1 MSETDLFEDYTLPF
15 PLDSYIKPPVPD
27 ENQAKFTSDNP
38 VECSKCLLKFA
49 NLTKLQSQ
57 CIQFVMPSFPYSSW
71 CGTPCVNI
79 HVIYFYVNANVT
91 KHMRL
96 GTFVFFKGIYV
107 DAYKIDT

>member
-49 NLTKLQSQ
+49 NLTKLQSHDLKSHQ
-57 CIQFVMPSFPYSSW
+57 KHYACSYCERPFPVGNDKDFIMHIYRHEKMSVKPHECIH
-71 CGTPCVNI
+71 CGFNSYI
-79 HVIYFYVNANVT
+79 H
-91 KHMRL
+91 R
-96 GTFVFFKGIYV
+96 G
-107 DAYKIDT
+107 